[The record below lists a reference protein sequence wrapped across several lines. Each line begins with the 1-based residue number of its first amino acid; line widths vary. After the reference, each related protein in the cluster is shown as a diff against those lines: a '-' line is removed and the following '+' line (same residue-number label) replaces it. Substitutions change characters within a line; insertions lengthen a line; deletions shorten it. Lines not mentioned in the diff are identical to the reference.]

1 MVSLQEKILDKFIAE
16 LTKAGD
22 LSEEQIAQMKA
33 LLNDRSKKP
42 KADDVLKIFNPT
54 PPGDLQ

>member
-1 MVSLQEKILDKFIAE
+1 MASLQGKILDKFIAE
-16 LTKAGD
+16 LAKAGD

-33 LLNDRSKKP
+33 LLNDRSKKL